1 MFIDPIPLT
10 ILSIIVISIIIQSIV
25 LVIKRESRTLDKLLW
40 LAFIL
45 LVPVLGSFIYFGNVM
60 ILSKNKKNVA

>member
-1 MFIDPIPLT
+1 MFIDPIPLA
-10 ILSIIVISIIIQSIV
+10 ILLIIAISIIIQSIV
-25 LVIKRESRTLDKLLW
+25 LVIKREERTIDKLLW

-45 LVPVLGSFIYFGNVM
+45 LFPVFGSLIYFGNVL